1 MDGLFIPLQKEISG
15 LIQTNYIFLFDILFL
30 RGYNNIVTGVDN
42 ELAKRIYEKK

>member
-1 MDGLFIPLQKEISG
+1 LGGLFIWNEKEISG

-30 RGYNNIVTGVDN
+30 RGYNIIVTGVDN